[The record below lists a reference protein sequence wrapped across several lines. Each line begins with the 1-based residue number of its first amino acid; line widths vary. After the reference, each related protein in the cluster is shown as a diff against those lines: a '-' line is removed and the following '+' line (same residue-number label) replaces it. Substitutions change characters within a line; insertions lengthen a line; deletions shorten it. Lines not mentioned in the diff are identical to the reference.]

1 MHFLNPLFLLASI
14 GVIGPIVLHLV
25 RKEESQ
31 KVPFSSLMFVTRMP
45 KRSWRR
51 QKLQHLLLLMLRVAA
66 LLLLVL
72 AFARPFFT
80 SRVPVPIQSLKNKF
94 VVILLDNSFSMRF
107 GDRFEKA
114 KKQALQLVSRLGH
127 GDSVQIVAF
136 SDTSQVLNSP
146 RAERGVLES
155 LIDGLRPSYRKT
167 SYTQAL
173 KLANQLL
180 ASAPDEL
187 REIDWISDFQESGW
201 KDTQEEITLG
211 EDIRIQAYDISGVDV
226 GNAAVGQ
233 IQISEI
239 PNQENP
245 LVRVLAGVPSY
256 GLKAPGLATLKLEL
270 NGKLLQ
276 EKQLSLESNGSKP
289 VEFETFSLPPG
300 VSAGKVQLN
309 FPDPLP
315 ADNVFHF
322 ALNSHKK
329 LKLLLLGEKQANNN
343 FYLAKALAASSV
355 SPFTVEVQ
363 DLKSGNLADLTPF
376 AAILLNNIETIP
388 PRVASS
394 LYGFVSNGGGIILV
408 LGNRVKSN
416 DFNAQ
421 LEKILPAQL
430 GYKYSASETK
440 KEQFIGEMPK
450 HHPIFDVFDTVH
462 HSYFLTTP
470 FSGYFHSTPRSAS
483 HVLIKLEDGS
493 PLLIEGTVGKGRT
506 LLFTS
511 SLNMDWNDLPLKSV
525 FLPFC
530 QQLVKYC
537 VGFEESQSA
546 FMVGEVIPLS
556 KLNPFL
562 DKALNKISNSSGS
575 FSQSWKVLNPSG
587 EKTDLNDKDL
597 IKSPF
602 FTLEEPGF
610 YQTTVHNFKNL
621 VAANV
626 DPAES
631 DLRKVEPQRILSSIR
646 RQVGET
652 RASGR
657 LLEATMDQH
666 LAWEGRQRLWWFLLL
681 LALMILLV
689 ESFVA
694 NRYYKNTAEM

>member
-80 SRVPVPIQSLKNKF
+80 SRVPVPIQSLKNKL

-245 LVRVLAGVPSY
+245 LVRVLAGVSSY

-276 EKQLSLESNGSKP
+276 EKQLSLESNGSKL
-289 VEFETFSLPPG
+289 VEFEAFPLPPG

-322 ALNSHKK
+322 ALPRFSPPSVTRVSALLRSPTAGAATATSNVPPLRIPATARSGKK
-329 LKLLLLGEKQANNN
+329 C
-343 FYLAKALAASSV
+343 SS
-355 SPFTVEVQ
+355 
-363 DLKSGNLADLTPF
+363 N
-376 AAILLNNIETIP
+376 P
-388 PRVASS
+388 PGMRTGTACGLRV
-394 LYGFVSNGGGIILV
+394 
-408 LGNRVKSN
+408 
-416 DFNAQ
+416 
-421 LEKILPAQL
+421 
-430 GYKYSASETK
+430 
-440 KEQFIGEMPK
+440 
-450 HHPIFDVFDTVH
+450 
-462 HSYFLTTP
+462 
-470 FSGYFHSTPRSAS
+470 RSACAS
-483 HVLIKLEDGS
+483 ALLS
-493 PLLIEGTVGKGRT
+493 P
-506 LLFTS
+506 
-511 SLNMDWNDLPLKSV
+511 N
-525 FLPFC
+525 
-530 QQLVKYC
+530 
-537 VGFEESQSA
+537 
-546 FMVGEVIPLS
+546 
-556 KLNPFL
+556 
-562 DKALNKISNSSGS
+562 
-575 FSQSWKVLNPSG
+575 
-587 EKTDLNDKDL
+587 
-597 IKSPF
+597 
-602 FTLEEPGF
+602 
-610 YQTTVHNFKNL
+610 
-621 VAANV
+621 
-626 DPAES
+626 
-631 DLRKVEPQRILSSIR
+631 
-646 RQVGET
+646 
-652 RASGR
+652 
-657 LLEATMDQH
+657 ATPY
-666 LAWEGRQRLWWFLLL
+666 AR
-681 LALMILLV
+681 
-689 ESFVA
+689 
-694 NRYYKNTAEM
+694 

>member
-1 MHFLNPLFLLASI
+1 MHFLNPLFLLGGIA
-14 GVIGPIVLHLV
+14 VIAPIVLHLV

-45 KRSWRR
+45 KKSWRR
-51 QKLQHLLLLMLRVAA
+51 QKLQHLLLLMLRVAVV
-66 LLLLVL
+66 LLLVL

-80 SRVPVPIQSLKNKF
+80 SRVPVPIQSLKDKS

-107 GDRFEKA
+107 GDRFEQA
-114 KKQALQLVSRLGH
+114 KKQARQLVSSLGH
-127 GDSVQIVAF
+127 GDSAQIVVF

-146 RAERGVLES
+146 RMKRSALES
-155 LIDGLRPSYRKT
+155 LIGGLRPSYRKT
-167 SYTQAL
+167 NYAQAL

-180 ASAPDEL
+180 VSAPNEIQ
-187 REIDWISDFQESGW
+187 EIDWISDFQQSGW
-201 KDTQEEITLG
+201 KDTQEEVTLG
-211 EDIRIQAYDISGVDV
+211 ENIRIQTHDISGAEV

-245 LVRVLAGVPSY
+245 LVKVLAGVSTY
-256 GLKAPGLATLKLEL
+256 GLKALGSAALKLEL

-276 EKQLSLESNGSKP
+276 EKQLSLESNGSKL
-289 VEFETFSLPPG
+289 VEFEAFPLPPG

-309 FPDPLP
+309 LPDPLP

-322 ALNSHKK
+322 ALNPQKK

-343 FYLAKALAASSV
+343 FYLAKALAASPA
-355 SPFTVEVQ
+355 SPFTVEIQ
-363 DLKSGNLADLTPF
+363 DLKSGGLTDLSSF

-388 PRVASS
+388 PKLASS
-394 LYGFVSNGGGIILV
+394 LYGFVNNGGGVILV
-408 LGNRVKSN
+408 LGNRVRPN
-416 DFNAQ
+416 EFNAH
-421 LEKILPAQL
+421 LDKILPAQL
-430 GYKYSASETK
+430 TYKYSAGGAK
-440 KEQFIGEMPK
+440 KDLLIGEVQK
-450 HHPIFDVFDTVH
+450 HHPIFNVFDTIH

-470 FSGYFHSTPRSAS
+470 FSGYFQSTPRAAS
-483 HVLIKLEDGS
+483 HILIKLEDGG
-493 PLLIEGTVGKGRT
+493 PLLIEGTIGKGRT

-537 VGFEESQSA
+537 VRFEENQNA
-546 FMVGEVIPLS
+546 FTVGEVIPLS
-556 KLNPFL
+556 KLNPLL
-562 DKALNKISNSSGS
+562 DKALNRISNTSGS
-575 FSQSWKVLNPSG
+575 FSQSWKVLDPSG

-646 RQVGET
+646 RKVVET

-657 LLEATMDQH
+657 QPEATLDQR
-666 LAWEGRQRLWWFLLL
+666 LAWEGRQRLWWFLFL

-689 ESFVA
+689 ESLIA
-694 NRYYKNTAEM
+694 NRYYKNTADM

>member
-80 SRVPVPIQSLKNKF
+80 SRVPVPIQSLKNKL

-245 LVRVLAGVPSY
+245 LVRVLAGVSSY

-276 EKQLSLESNGSKP
+276 EKQLSLESNG
-289 VEFETFSLPPG
+289 
-300 VSAGKVQLN
+300 
-309 FPDPLP
+309 
-315 ADNVFHF
+315 
-322 ALNSHKK
+322 
-329 LKLLLLGEKQANNN
+329 
-343 FYLAKALAASSV
+343 
-355 SPFTVEVQ
+355 
-363 DLKSGNLADLTPF
+363 
-376 AAILLNNIETIP
+376 
-388 PRVASS
+388 
-394 LYGFVSNGGGIILV
+394 
-408 LGNRVKSN
+408 
-416 DFNAQ
+416 
-421 LEKILPAQL
+421 
-430 GYKYSASETK
+430 
-440 KEQFIGEMPK
+440 
-450 HHPIFDVFDTVH
+450 
-462 HSYFLTTP
+462 
-470 FSGYFHSTPRSAS
+470 
-483 HVLIKLEDGS
+483 
-493 PLLIEGTVGKGRT
+493 
-506 LLFTS
+506 
-511 SLNMDWNDLPLKSV
+511 
-525 FLPFC
+525 
-530 QQLVKYC
+530 
-537 VGFEESQSA
+537 
-546 FMVGEVIPLS
+546 
-556 KLNPFL
+556 
-562 DKALNKISNSSGS
+562 
-575 FSQSWKVLNPSG
+575 
-587 EKTDLNDKDL
+587 
-597 IKSPF
+597 
-602 FTLEEPGF
+602 
-610 YQTTVHNFKNL
+610 
-621 VAANV
+621 
-626 DPAES
+626 
-631 DLRKVEPQRILSSIR
+631 
-646 RQVGET
+646 
-652 RASGR
+652 
-657 LLEATMDQH
+657 
-666 LAWEGRQRLWWFLLL
+666 
-681 LALMILLV
+681 
-689 ESFVA
+689 
-694 NRYYKNTAEM
+694 